1 MVTLDS
7 VLTLF
12 NKWVFGPLHFS
23 ICLHGKN
30 LALRNDAKSTRSCLW
45 DLSGGQRWSY
55 LVLSN
60 PRGNKKD

>member
-23 ICLHGKN
+23 VCLRGKN
-30 LALRNDAKSTRSCLW
+30 LALRNHAKSTRSCLW
-45 DLSGGQRWSY
+45 DSSGGQRWSHPA
-55 LVLSN
+55 LIN
-60 PRGNKKD
+60 PRGDKNG